1 MRTKANEVCNLFDAA
16 EKAGA
21 KVVVYEPQ
29 SSEIV
34 DLIVNIFNKINR
46 PGRRSA
52 CAHKCSAQNRPR
64 FGPNESESGRRVK
77 KLRAGKG
84 KLK

>member
-1 MRTKANEVCNLFDAA
+1 LFDAA

-34 DLIVNIFNKINR
+34 DPVVNIFTKIDR
-46 PGRRSA
+46 SGRKSA
-52 CAHKCSAQNRPR
+52 CAHKCSAQDCPR
-64 FGPNESESGRRVK
+64 FGPNESASGRRVRN
-77 KLRAGKG
+77 LRAGKE
-84 KLK
+84 KLP